1 MHYQG
6 QKREQKHTTKNFV
19 EFHNHSPPLTT
30 IITTFT
36 NYKIQNKLQ
45 ITKYSHGRYLQYNI
59 ATHIINN
66 TTTVYTTY
74 NTIQYLHHYY

>member
-1 MHYQG
+1 MYSYIQHLQIL
-6 QKREQKHTTKNFV
+6 V
-19 EFHNHSPPLTT
+19 ELHVIFFFFFYL

-36 NYKIQNKLQ
+36 NYK
-45 ITKYSHGRYLQYNI
+45 YSHIRYLQYII